1 MVIVILM
8 YQLVTKD
15 KYEKSIIIE
24 VKSEKPIRIVTG
36 KRKCLLVKK
45 VREEERNVNNEETE
59 TSLLLCE
66 SVNLLKLFV
75 STSINEVSFI
85 EFIEICTLYLDIKA
99 TSFETK

>member
-66 SVNLLKLFV
+66 KSEWRRE
-75 STSINEVSFI
+75 S
-85 EFIEICTLYLDIKA
+85 
-99 TSFETK
+99 